1 MNRRDRIT
9 REFEDH
15 ITSRVNHVIAK
26 FTEALDERYWEGT
39 EPDRVALYDSQQ
51 LLLPKAEEILKSILR
66 HGREIAK
73 EFQKSKEIKSEHF
86 ITDILKG

>member
-1 MNRRDRIT
+1 
-9 REFEDH
+9 
-15 ITSRVNHVIAK
+15 
-26 FTEALDERYWEGT
+26 
-39 EPDRVALYDSQQ
+39 
-51 LLLPKAEEILKSILR
+51 LLPKAEEILKSILR